1 MSGES
6 VPTIEEVVVAND
18 EVFTF
23 GEMLNLE
30 SGEADAGVAG
40 DSAFLGPAQQ
50 SLDNA
55 DDGLTVKVIV
65 NVDAVYGVDDANARL
80 MGATLDL
87 ASGGL
92 GVTGT
97 SNADFI
103 VWRTSTATEETL
115 VVWNGNSWLDLS

>member
-6 VPTIEEVVVAND
+6 VPTTEVVTVAND
-18 EVFTF
+18 EVFTW

-30 SGEADAGVAG
+30 SGEADAGATG
-40 DSAFLGPAQQ
+40 DTAFLGPSQQ

-65 NVDAVYGVDDANARL
+65 NPNAVYGVEDNNARL
-80 MGATLDL
+80 MGALLDL

-92 GVTGT
+92 GVTGD
-97 SNADFI
+97 SNHDFI

-115 VVWNGNSWLDLS
+115 VVLNGNSWLDLS